1 MSAQT
6 IRKKPGI
13 MVPTTTPEFD
23 KKTDNRMPRK
33 FRKVE
38 SHSKK
43 MAVKKM
49 YHRFE
54 ANSGLKMYA
63 MLVATKVTAAGY
75 HGMFWNHSI
84 KIARNPSLGPN
95 ASLAQIKTPPR

>member
-63 MLVATKVTAAGY
+63 MQVATKVTAAGY

-84 KIARNPSLGPN
+84 KIARNPSFGPN
-95 ASLAQIKTPPR
+95 ASLTQIKTPPR

>member
-38 SHSKK
+38 SQRKK

-49 YHRFE
+49 YHRFD

-63 MLVATKVTAAGY
+63 MQVADKGDR
-75 HGMFWNHSI
+75 GRIPRQFWNHSI

-95 ASLAQIKTPPR
+95 ASF

>member
-1 MSAQT
+1 
-6 IRKKPGI
+6 

-63 MLVATKVTAAGY
+63 MQVAIKVTAAGY
-75 HGMFWNHSI
+75 HGDYFLRI
-84 KIARNPSLGPN
+84 VYARISFGALD
-95 ASLAQIKTPPR
+95 QIGRAHV

>member
-1 MSAQT
+1 
-6 IRKKPGI
+6 

-63 MLVATKVTAAGY
+63 MQVADKGDRGRIPRHVLEPFHKDRENPELGAERFFDPNKDAAALRISTGKFCGY
-75 HGMFWNHSI
+75 
-84 KIARNPSLGPN
+84 
-95 ASLAQIKTPPR
+95 